1 MSIFVGTIKEI
12 DRKALSATKKQIF
25 NTNRIGELKADSS
38 DSVFIYTD
46 NKFDRR
52 EAAHEYK
59 VDETKATLDAQWGGN
74 GNELVVSALK
84 KKLDSQTKDY
94 AETITVNLDDIYG
107 GYSDTDDSDKTWLKL
122 YPNTFKK
129 VEYQVDAPID
139 YFNGLSNFLSY
150 SFLDSVN
157 GAAINAD
164 AVGTIDYANKT
175 IAVTVNSGATVT
187 GLKATF
193 TVSTGCTVYVSST
206 AQVSGS
212 TANNFSSPVTY
223 ILTGAN
229 GVAVNWVVT
238 VTVAS

>member
-12 DRKALSATKKQIF
+12 DRTTLSTTKKQIF
-25 NTNRIGELKADSS
+25 NTNRIGELKADGN

-52 EAAHEYK
+52 ESAHEYK
-59 VDETKATLDAQWGGN
+59 VDETKATIDATWGGN
-74 GNELVVSALK
+74 GNELVLSALK
-84 KKLDSQTKDY
+84 KKLDGQSKDY
-94 AETITVNLDDIYG
+94 AETITVNLDDIYSG
-107 GYSDTDDSDKTWLKL
+107 NADTSDSDKTWIKL

-139 YFNGLSNFLSY
+139 FFNGLSNFLSY

-164 AVGTIDYANKT
+164 AVGVIDYANKT

-193 TVSTGCTVYVSST
+193 SVSTGCTVYVSST
-206 AQVSGS
+206 AQVSGT
-212 TANNFSSPVTY
+212 TANNFTSAVTY

-229 GVAVNWVVT
+229 GVAVNWTVT
-238 VTVAS
+238 VTIAS